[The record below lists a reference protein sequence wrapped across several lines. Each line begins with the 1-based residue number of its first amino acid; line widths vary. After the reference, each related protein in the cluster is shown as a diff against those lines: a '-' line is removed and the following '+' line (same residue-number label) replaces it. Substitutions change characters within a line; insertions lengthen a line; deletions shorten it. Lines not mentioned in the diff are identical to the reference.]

1 MNVVRIKDG
10 INNKKNLMFYD
21 MDIHNYYQLL
31 RDEFLCIYFN
41 EPVPVRVR
49 LMESIYYL
57 SEDKNQ
63 NLSNR
68 TIAELHGKLLEL
80 LKGKRLII
88 LFNNFE
94 RLTRKAMQAYQNLN
108 REDNIHFVCS
118 FSQYFKPE
126 IYAFFKTFD
135 LVNREDYEENLGRKE
150 VNITYSLYAIVSIVC
165 FLIYLKAATS
175 LAMASL
181 LIGGTWFAL
190 IIFRTLLYVGGKS

>member
-57 SEDKNQ
+57 SDDKNQ

-126 IYAFFKTFD
+126 IYAFFKSFD

-150 VNITYSLYAIVSIVC
+150 VNVTYTLYAVVSIFC
-165 FLIYLKAATS
+165 FLMYLKAATS

-181 LIGGTWFAL
+181 LIGGPWFAL